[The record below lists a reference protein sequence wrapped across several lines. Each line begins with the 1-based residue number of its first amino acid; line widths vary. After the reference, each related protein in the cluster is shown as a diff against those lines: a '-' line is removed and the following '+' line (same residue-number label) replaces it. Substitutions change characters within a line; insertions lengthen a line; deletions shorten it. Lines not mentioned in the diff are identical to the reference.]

1 MSSANVVTVLYNNVS
16 TLAGFLSGLE
26 AQHDFVAQVVLVD
39 NASTDDTLEQTRALA
54 AASSL
59 DITVVANANTGFAG
73 GYARGGTEIRNL
85 TLPTLCL
92 NPDVELEPG
101 ALERMLSVLGG
112 ADRIGIVTAPLVIET
127 GEPDTASR
135 RVLPTLGKAAVY
147 AVLGRLTPPALRY
160 NRRQAPS
167 QEASPVLYP
176 VGDRVTAVEATTG
189 ALMLVNPGFRTAD
202 KGIFDQDYW
211 MYGEDLQLCADA
223 RSEGWQ
229 VLMAE
234 GAPSVHTKGVSSG
247 RPRGKKSNIE
257 FHRAMYT
264 YYVKNLN
271 KSRVGKVGVGAAILT
286 RLGSELAISAVMRA
300 RQARAAAKPSAAEVS
315 R

>member
-16 TLAGFLSGLE
+16 TLEGFLSGLE
-26 AQHDFVAQVVLVD
+26 AQSDFVSQVVLVD
-39 NASTDDTLEQTRALA
+39 NASTDNTLERMRALA

-73 GYARGGTEIRNL
+73 GYARGGTEIHDV

-101 ALERMLSVLGG
+101 TLARLLSVLEGE
-112 ADRIGIVTAPLVIET
+112 RVGIVTAPLVIET
-127 GEPDTASR
+127 GEVDTASR

-147 AVLGRLTPPALRY
+147 AVLGGLTPPALRY

-167 QEASPVLYP
+167 QSEPLVVNP
-176 VGDRVTAVEATTG
+176 DGHHVTAIEATTG
-189 ALMLVNPGFRTAD
+189 ALMLVNPAFRTAAE
-202 KGIFDQDYW
+202 GIFDQEYW
-211 MYGEDLQLCADA
+211 MYGEDLQLCVDA
-223 RSEGWQ
+223 RTEGWQ

-234 GAPSVHTKGVSSG
+234 GKPSVHTKGASSG

-271 KSRVGKVGVGAAILT
+271 KSRVGKVGVGTAILA
-286 RLGSELAISAVMRA
+286 RLGSELAISAVLRSA
-300 RQARAAAKPSAAEVS
+300 KARAEAKQSTAEAA